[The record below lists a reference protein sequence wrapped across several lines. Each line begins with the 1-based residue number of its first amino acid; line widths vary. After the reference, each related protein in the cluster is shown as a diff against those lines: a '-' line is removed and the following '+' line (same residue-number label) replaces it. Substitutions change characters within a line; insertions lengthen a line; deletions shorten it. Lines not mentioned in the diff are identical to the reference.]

1 MIDTST
7 NSKKLTFD
15 NSATYNT
22 NVLINY
28 SFNTHYLIEGAYGN
42 YEIDF
47 TIDTRPILALSTPT
61 PGAGLVSGQYIE
73 LQVCK

>member
-15 NSATYNT
+15 NAAIYNT
-22 NVLINY
+22 NILINY
-28 SFNTHYLIEGAYGN
+28 SYNTHNLIQGAYGN
-42 YEIDF
+42 FEIDF
-47 TIDTRPILALSTPT
+47 TVDTRPILALSTPT

-73 LQVCK
+73 L